1 VNTAKPFVGA
11 LKRSVISRIPT
22 DIGEFQLCLYVNN
35 KDDKEHIALIMGKV
49 KDKPNILV
57 RIHSECFTGEVL
69 GSCRCD
75 CKEQLHLAMQKIAE
89 EGCGVLIYL
98 RQEGRG
104 IGLSDKLRA
113 YNLQDQG
120 YDTVD
125 ANLLLGHQ
133 VDERD
138 YTIAA
143 LILEDLQVRSV
154 RLLTN
159 NPLKIESLRELGVV
173 VERQLPL
180 HPTVNESNFRYLL
193 TKASRMNHLLNLYST
208 LYHEENC
215 VKSDGQQVD
224 TVAEA
229 QANAHRLLEK
239 KVIRN
244 RDSLYFA
251 DRQRVMVREEELPK
265 INASQV
271 LVKTLLS
278 AISPGTESLIYRG
291 EFPEGESIDVSI
303 PGLSNTLVYPLKYGY
318 SAVGQVIESGEEVD
332 SNWKNRYVMAFH
344 PHESYFIAD
353 PSMLLPLPKGVT
365 LEDAVFLPNME
376 TAVNFVMDGKPLIGE
391 NVAVFGQGIVG
402 LLTTSLL
409 ATLPLS
415 NLVTL
420 DYHSLRRE
428 ASRKVGA
435 LVSLSPEEAD
445 LKKSLDEHLPN
456 GADLTYEI
464 SGSPAALDQAILAT
478 GFAGRIVIGSWYGSK
493 RTSVDLGGRF
503 HRSRIQLISSQV
515 SSIASEFGARWTKK
529 RRFDVAWEMI
539 RQLKPSHL
547 ITHRFSIKEALRA
560 YQLLDQNP
568 AEVIQIVFSYD
579 E

>member
-1 VNTAKPFVGA
+1 MNVAKQFTGV
-11 LKRSVISRIPT
+11 LKRSVTSRIPT
-22 DIGEFQLCLYVNN
+22 DVGEFQLRLYISNN
-35 KDDKEHIALIMGKV
+35 DAKEHLALIMGKV
-49 KDKPNILV
+49 KGKSNVLV

-133 VDERD
+133 ADERD

-154 RLLTN
+154 SLLTN
-159 NPLKIESLRELGVV
+159 NPLKIKSLRELGIVV
-173 VERQLPL
+173 KRQLPL
-180 HPTVNESNFRYLL
+180 HPTVNEGNFRYLL
-193 TKASRMNHLLNLYST
+193 TKALRMNHLLNVYTTSQYKGNLGIST
-208 LYHEENC
+208 DRQE
-215 VKSDGQQVD
+215 D
-224 TVAEA
+224 TIAEVAVN
-229 QANAHRLLEK
+229 ANQLSEK
-239 KVIRN
+239 KVINN
-244 RDSLYFA
+244 RTSLYFT
-251 DRQRVMVREEELPK
+251 DQRQITVRQEELPK
-265 INASQV
+265 IGANQV
-271 LVKTLLS
+271 LIQTQLS

-291 EFPEGESIDVSI
+291 EFPEEMSIDATI
-303 PGLSNTLVYPLKYGY
+303 PDLSGTLAYPLKYGY
-318 SAVGQVIESGEEVD
+318 SAVGQVIATGEEVD
-332 SNWKNRYVMAFH
+332 ATWEGRHVVAFH
-344 PHESYFIAD
+344 PHESHFIAD
-353 PSMLLPLPKGVT
+353 PNMLLPVPKHIT

-391 NVAVFGQGIVG
+391 NVMVFGQGIVG

-415 NLVTL
+415 NLITL
-420 DYHSLRRE
+420 DCHSLRRE
-428 ASRKVGA
+428 ASREVGA

-445 LKKSLDEHLPN
+445 LERSLQECLPN

-464 SGSPAALDQAILAT
+464 SGSPTALDQAILTT

-493 RTSVDLGGRF
+493 RANLDLGGRF
-503 HRSRIQLISSQV
+503 HRNRIQLISSQV
-515 SSIASEFGARWTKK
+515 SSIAPEFNGRWTKK

-539 RQLKPSHL
+539 RQLKPSRF
-547 ITHRFSIKEALRA
+547 ITHRFSINQAARA

-568 AEVIQIVFSYD
+568 AEVIQIILTYD
-579 E
+579 

>member
-1 VNTAKPFVGA
+1 VNEAKQFIGE

-22 DIGEFQLCLYVNN
+22 SVGEFQLCLYTSS
-35 KDDKEHIALIMGKV
+35 DDEKEHVALTMGTVNRKSNV
-49 KDKPNILV
+49 LA

-75 CKEQLHLAMQKIAE
+75 CREQLYQAMQKIAE

-133 VDERD
+133 ADERD

-143 LILEDLQVRSV
+143 LILKDLQVRSV

-159 NPLKIESLRELGVV
+159 NPLKIKSLHELGIT
-173 VERQLPL
+173 VEQQLPL

-193 TKASRMNHLLNLYST
+193 TKALRMNHLLNIYAVSQHNENHAIST
-208 LYHEENC
+208 DRKEDAILGVRAKRGQLFEE
-215 VKSDGQQVD
+215 
-224 TVAEA
+224 
-229 QANAHRLLEK
+229 
-239 KVIRN
+239 KVITT
-244 RDSLYFA
+244 RDSLYFTA
-251 DRQRVMVREEELPK
+251 ERQVTVRKEELPK
-265 INASQV
+265 IDVNQV
-271 LVKTLLS
+271 LIQTQLS
-278 AISPGTESLIYRG
+278 AISPGTENLIYRG
-291 EFPEGESIDVSI
+291 EFPKEMSIDASI
-303 PGLSNTLVYPLKYGY
+303 ADLSGRFAYPMKYGY
-318 SAVGQVIESGEEVD
+318 SAVGQVITIGKNVD
-332 SNWKNRYVMAFH
+332 PTWEGRLVMVFH
-344 PHESYFIAD
+344 PHESYFVTNPKA
-353 PSMLLPLPKGVT
+353 LLPLPEDITV
-365 LEDAVFLPNME
+365 EDAVFLPNME
-376 TAVNFVMDGKPLIGE
+376 TAINFVMDGSPVIGE

-409 ATLPLS
+409 ARFPLA

-420 DYHSLRRE
+420 DYYSLRRE
-428 ASRKVGA
+428 ASRELGA
-435 LVSLSPEEAD
+435 LVSFSPEEED
-445 LKKSLDEHLPN
+445 LYDMLKEHMPD
-456 GADLTYEI
+456 GVDLTYEI
-464 SGSPAALDQAILAT
+464 SGSPAALDLALLTT

-493 RTSVDLGGRF
+493 RASLDLGGRF
-503 HRSRIQLISSQV
+503 HRSRIRMISSQV
-515 SSIASEFGARWTKK
+515 SSLAPEFNGRWTKT

-539 RQLKPSHL
+539 RRVKPSRL
-547 ITHRFSIKEALRA
+547 ITHRFSINHAARA

-568 AEVIQIVFSYD
+568 DKAIQVVFTYG